1 MAHRVH
7 AEGSGANWR
16 AQNARCSK
24 GTCASMSTA
33 SGPDEPVVEK
43 PPNDGE
49 PDVTL
54 RALQQ
59 RIRQQEI
66 LAELGVIALQ
76 GPSLE
81 ELLSRAAQLTAE
93 GLRAEFCK
101 VLEHIPDRNC
111 FRVRAGVGWGPGVV
125 GVATVGADL
134 ASPAG
139 FALRTGK
146 PVISNHLENEERFRT
161 PEILAEHGIYRAM
174 NVILQGDG
182 RPFGVLEVD
191 SRSEDEFV
199 EHDLAFLQGAAN
211 ILGMA
216 IERERQ
222 ERSLKS
228 ALNRHQLLLKEM
240 NHRVKNSLSMASS
253 MLRLQAA
260 EIGDDKLTQ
269 LLDEASMRILA
280 IGRAHDRL
288 HQGEAIDTLDLGGYI
303 DQVCQDL
310 DEGGTC
316 DVHADAERGITVAID
331 RAVPAALIVTE
342 LVTNA
347 AKYAYRDSAG
357 GKIYARVAREGDKN
371 VVLAVRDEGDG
382 LPKDFDLRNPKGLG
396 MRIVSALTEQLDA
409 DLTVLRSGAGT
420 EFVLTMPLA
429 AKL

>member
-1 MAHRVH
+1 
-7 AEGSGANWR
+7 
-16 AQNARCSK
+16 
-24 GTCASMSTA
+24 MSPA
-33 SGPDEPVVEK
+33 SGSDEPVVETS
-43 PPNDGE
+43 PSDGQ

-76 GPSLE
+76 GAAFD
-81 ELLSRAAQLTAE
+81 ELLSSTAQLTAE

-111 FRVRAGVGWGPGVV
+111 FLVRAGVGWGPGVV
-125 GVATVGADL
+125 GTATVGADL

-161 PEILAEHGIYRAM
+161 PEILAQHGIYRAM

-216 IERERQ
+216 IERDRHERN
-222 ERSLKS
+222 LKA
-228 ALNRHQLLLKEM
+228 ALNRQQLLLKEM
-240 NHRVKNSLSMASS
+240 NHRVKNSLSMASG
-253 MLRLQAA
+253 MLRLQSA
-260 EIGDDKLTQ
+260 EIGDEKLTQ

-288 HQGEAIDTLDLGGYI
+288 HQGQDIDTLDLGGYLS
-303 DQVCQDL
+303 QVCNDL
-310 DEGGTC
+310 GEGGTC
-316 DVHADAERGITVAID
+316 DIHVNAERGITVAID
-331 RAVPAALIVTE
+331 RAVPAALIITE

-347 AKYAYRDSAG
+347 AKYAYRDGAG
-357 GKIYARVAREGDKN
+357 GNIWVRVAREGDRN
-371 VVLAVRDEGDG
+371 AVLAVRDEGDG
-382 LPKDFDLRNPKGLG
+382 LPQDFDVRKPKGLG

-409 DLTVLRSGAGT
+409 DLTVLRSGTGT

-429 AKL
+429 AKS

>member
-1 MAHRVH
+1 MR
-7 AEGSGANWR
+7 R
-16 AQNARCSK
+16 LQQ
-24 GTCASMSTA
+24 GTFASMSPA
-33 SGPDEPVVEK
+33 SGSDEPVVEK
-43 PPNDGE
+43 PPSDGQ
-49 PDVTL
+49 PDVTM

-66 LAELGVIALQ
+66 LSELGVMALQ
-76 GPSLE
+76 GTTFDQ
-81 ELLSRAAQLTAE
+81 LLSRTAQLTAE

-101 VLEHIPDRNC
+101 VLEYLPERTC
-111 FRVRAGVGWGPGVV
+111 FLVRAGVGWGPGVV
-125 GVATVGADL
+125 GQATVGADL

-161 PEILAEHGIYRAM
+161 PEILAQHGIYRAM

-216 IERERQ
+216 IERDRHERN
-222 ERSLKS
+222 LKA
-228 ALNRHQLLLKEM
+228 ALNRQQLLLKEM

-253 MLRLQAA
+253 MLRLQSV
-260 EIGDDKLTQ
+260 EVGDEKLTR

-280 IGRAHDRL
+280 IGRAHERL
-288 HQGEAIDTLDLGGYI
+288 HQGQDIDTLDLGSYI
-303 DQVCQDL
+303 DQVCKDL

-316 DVHADAERGITVAID
+316 EIRISAERGIAVAID
-331 RAVPAALIVTE
+331 RAVPAALIITE

-347 AKYAYRDSAG
+347 AKYAYRDGAG
-357 GKIYARVAREGDKN
+357 GKIWVRVAREGDNN
-371 VVLAVRDEGDG
+371 VMLAVRDEGDG
-382 LPKDFDLRNPKGLG
+382 LPQGFDVRKPKGLG
-396 MRIVSALTEQLDA
+396 MRIVSALTEQLNA
-409 DLTVLRSGAGT
+409 DLTVLRGGSGT
-420 EFVLTMPLA
+420 EFVLTIPLA
-429 AKL
+429 AQS